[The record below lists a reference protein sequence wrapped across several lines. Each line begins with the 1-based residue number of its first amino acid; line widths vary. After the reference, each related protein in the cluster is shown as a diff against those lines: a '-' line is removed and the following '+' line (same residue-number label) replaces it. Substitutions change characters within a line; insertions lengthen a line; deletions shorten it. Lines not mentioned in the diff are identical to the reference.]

1 MPKPG
6 EQTREAIFAQPEWLR
21 AVPERVGER
30 RFPEGHVLFT
40 GCGTSFHAAQ
50 VGAEL
55 AGGEAVQA
63 LELVLRPRQADVLEE
78 AAANLAAVGDA
89 HANARGDGVPIG
101 EKGQH
106 GAPQA

>member
-21 AVPERVGER
+21 GVPERVGDR
-30 RFPEGHVLFT
+30 RYPEGLVLFT

-63 LELVLRPRQADVLEE
+63 LELVLRPSRADVLVAVSHEGTTPLTTE
-78 AAANLAAVGDA
+78 AVTRALQ
-89 HANARGDGVPIG
+89 RF
-101 EKGQH
+101 
-106 GAPQA
+106 